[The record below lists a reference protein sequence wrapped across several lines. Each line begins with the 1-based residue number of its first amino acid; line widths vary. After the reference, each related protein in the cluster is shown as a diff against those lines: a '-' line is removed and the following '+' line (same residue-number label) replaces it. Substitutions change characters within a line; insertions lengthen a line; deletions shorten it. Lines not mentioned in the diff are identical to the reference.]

1 MMPVAVTCRRIS
13 HHYGAYEVLR
23 DVCWHIPAGTCMA
36 LVGRSGA
43 GKTTLLRL
51 LAGLE
56 PPSRG
61 EICFE
66 HAAPGGGATSDTSA
80 GVRIVATACQPW
92 PRVGMV
98 FQSLGLWPHL
108 TAREH
113 LACITHGTRAARMAQ
128 VENLLR
134 EVCLPETLWDR
145 LPAALSGG
153 EAQRLALARA
163 LAGDPQILLL
173 DEPLAHVDGPLRAE
187 LAGLVR
193 SVVQRRRATC
203 VYVTHYGQEA
213 MEIGSRLAV
222 LERGTLIQ
230 EGPIEE
236 VYWKPATAEVARL
249 TGPVIELPKHLWPD
263 AVPPAVAEG
272 VLDCGQTLL
281 VRPQRLDLVE
291 AKPHG
296 QRDAAGDERAGVV
309 LQVAWCR
316 PHGCGWQVALHSP
329 SVLLWSRRSW
339 QQGATVK
346 LCILPAT
353 NSRENMY
360 DKASGLPQV
369 GPQHPAAPAG

>member
-1 MMPVAVTCRRIS
+1 MPLAVTCRQIC
-13 HHYGAYEVLR
+13 HQYGAHKVLR
-23 DVCWHIPAGTCMA
+23 DVSWHIPAGTCTA

-56 PPSRG
+56 TPSRG

-66 HAAPGGGATSDTSA
+66 HVPPGGGTASGISPRRSA
-80 GVRIVATACQPW
+80 AATARRAW

-113 LACITHGTRAARMAQ
+113 IACITHGARAARMAQ

-134 EVCLPETLWDR
+134 EVSLREELWDR

-173 DEPLAHVDGPLRAE
+173 DEPLAQVDGPLRAE
-187 LAGLVR
+187 LAELVR
-193 SVVQRRRATC
+193 QVVQRRQATC

-213 MEIGSRLAV
+213 MEIASRVAV
-222 LERGTLIQ
+222 LENGTLIQ

-236 VYWKPATAEVARL
+236 VYWKPATAEAARL
-249 TGPVIELPKHLWPD
+249 SGPVVELPRSLWPD
-263 AVPPAVAEG
+263 AVPPAAAQG
-272 VLDCGQTLL
+272 VLECGQTLL

-291 AKPHG
+291 ADPPAHPHAAVD
-296 QRDAAGDERAGVV
+296 QRTGTV

-316 PHGCGWQVALHSP
+316 PHGCAWQVALCSP
-329 SVLLWSRRSW
+329 PVLLWSRRSW
-339 QQGATVK
+339 QPGATVK
-346 LCILPAT
+346 LCVLPCT

-360 DKASGLPQV
+360 DRVARLPHV
-369 GPQHPAAPAG
+369 RPQHPAEPPG